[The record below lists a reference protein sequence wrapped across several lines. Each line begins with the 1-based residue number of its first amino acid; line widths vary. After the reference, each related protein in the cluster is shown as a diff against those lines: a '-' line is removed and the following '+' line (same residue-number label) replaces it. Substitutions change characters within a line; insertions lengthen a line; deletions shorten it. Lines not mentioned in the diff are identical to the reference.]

1 MSDVLPRL
9 RPVEAFPVEH
19 EGQRMIALRDP
30 SGYTPSVVLLP
41 GPLLEIVSL
50 FDGDHTV
57 IDVQAT
63 VMRQHGE
70 IVTAAELESVVAR
83 LDEHG
88 SLHTPRFAA
97 RLARIHAG
105 ARGRR
110 HRPGLRRCARGAR
123 PPRLLRGRAR
133 PPRRALDRVPGGVPP
148 VSLRRTT

>member
-70 IVTAAELESVVAR
+70 LVTAGLWWHER
-83 LDEHG
+83 
-88 SLHTPRFAA
+88 
-97 RLARIHAG
+97 AG
-105 ARGRR
+105 
-110 HRPGLRRCARGAR
+110 PGC
-123 PPRLLRGRAR
+123 PC
-133 PPRRALDRVPGGVPP
+133 
-148 VSLRRTT
+148 SLRHAVDGA